1 MAGKKNKK
9 KATENP
15 ADLDT
20 TMRDDYRGH
29 KDSHRSHRSLKEIEE
44 EPVKLTK
51 KEQRKMMYSS
61 EGADGFTSETLDNDY
76 QLTQLVKLPPNV
88 TVEEWIYSNLVDF
101 VQEITLLYDSIS
113 DECTSA
119 TCPEMTAGPHYTY
132 LWTDAHGSNPVNMSA
147 NEYVNTLFQYIS
159 DLFKRP
165 PFIDCKNG
173 VFPEEFI
180 PTVKNIFKRLFR
192 VYSHVYHHHL
202 NEFIRTGAE
211 VHLNTSFK
219 HFVLFERE
227 FGLVSRKEELPLRKL
242 IKRLIRDDDHEDDGK
257 EVVPAT
263 NSASYRAAY

>member
-1 MAGKKNKK
+1 
-9 KATENP
+9 
-15 ADLDT
+15 
-20 TMRDDYRGH
+20 
-29 KDSHRSHRSLKEIEE
+29 
-44 EPVKLTK
+44 
-51 KEQRKMMYSS
+51 
-61 EGADGFTSETLDNDY
+61 
-76 QLTQLVKLPPNV
+76 
-88 TVEEWIYSNLVDF
+88 
-101 VQEITLLYDSIS
+101 
-113 DECTSA
+113 
-119 TCPEMTAGPHYTY
+119 
-132 LWTDAHGSNPVNMSA
+132 MSA

-202 NEFIRTGAE
+202 NVLVHAFPNVQEFIRTGAE

-242 IKRLIRDDDHEDDGK
+242 IKRLIRDDDHEDEGK

>member
-1 MAGKKNKK
+1 
-9 KATENP
+9 
-15 ADLDT
+15 
-20 TMRDDYRGH
+20 
-29 KDSHRSHRSLKEIEE
+29 
-44 EPVKLTK
+44 
-51 KEQRKMMYSS
+51 
-61 EGADGFTSETLDNDY
+61 
-76 QLTQLVKLPPNV
+76 
-88 TVEEWIYSNLVDF
+88 
-101 VQEITLLYDSIS
+101 
-113 DECTSA
+113 
-119 TCPEMTAGPHYTY
+119 
-132 LWTDAHGSNPVNMSA
+132 MSA

-202 NEFIRTGAE
+202 NVPVHAFPNVQEFIRTGAE
-211 VHLNTSFK
+211 AHLNTSFK

-257 EVVPAT
+257 EVVPGT